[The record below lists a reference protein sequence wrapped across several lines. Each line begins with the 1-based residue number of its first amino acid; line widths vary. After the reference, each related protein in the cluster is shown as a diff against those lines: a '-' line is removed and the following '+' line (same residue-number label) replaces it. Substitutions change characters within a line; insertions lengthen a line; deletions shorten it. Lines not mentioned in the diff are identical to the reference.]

1 MAAKV
6 ISVVNNKGG
15 VGKTT
20 STAFFGEILALFGK
34 RVLLVDTDES
44 GNLSLLFNH
53 FQEDSA
59 DIMSGL
65 TMAPQKNVSEI
76 FKFRYRSA
84 EEVKS
89 CIYNVGEYIDILP
102 ASKRLSLIP
111 DFLLLQSKTNILN
124 NQIILKRALQTII
137 DDYDYIFIDT
147 APRNDILIVNSLM
160 ISDYVVIPVRSE
172 GFSFK
177 GFKEV
182 LAKLRELQDEYEIAA
197 QFLGAYQTAAET
209 STNIYKELNAQY
221 EELLGTKNLPSI
233 RKDIKVNEVLSIS
246 GSDLIK
252 YTSSSNVLYDYCMLL
267 IAMGI
272 LDDDTIR
279 AIKAAYAC

>member
-76 FKFRYRSA
+76 FMKESR
-84 EEVKS
+84 
-89 CIYNVGEYIDILP
+89 
-102 ASKRLSLIP
+102 
-111 DFLLLQSKTNILN
+111 
-124 NQIILKRALQTII
+124 
-137 DDYDYIFIDT
+137 
-147 APRNDILIVNSLM
+147 
-160 ISDYVVIPVRSE
+160 E
-172 GFSFK
+172 GFTK
-177 GFKEV
+177 PK
-182 LAKLRELQDEYEIAA
+182 
-197 QFLGAYQTAAET
+197 
-209 STNIYKELNAQY
+209 NADKM
-221 EELLGTKNLPSI
+221 E
-233 RKDIKVNEVLSIS
+233 
-246 GSDLIK
+246 LIK
-252 YTSSSNVLYDYCMLL
+252 QAKNRRSRY
-267 IAMGI
+267 
-272 LDDDTIR
+272 
-279 AIKAAYAC
+279 

>member
-111 DFLLLQSKTNILN
+111 DFLLLQSKTNNLN

-137 DDYDYIFIDT
+137 DDYDYIFIDCAPVGMVIDAAIVAKCSDAAIMMIESGAVKRKLALEAKEKLET
-147 APRNDILIVNSLM
+147 AGCPILG
-160 ISDYVVIPVRSE
+160 VVLNKVERKS
-172 GFSFK
+172 GGYYRK
-177 GFKEV
+177 YYK
-182 LAKLRELQDEYEIAA
+182 KYE
-197 QFLGAYQTAAET
+197 
-209 STNIYKELNAQY
+209 KY
-221 EELLGTKNLPSI
+221 EEAA
-233 RKDIKVNEVLSIS
+233 KVE
-246 GSDLIK
+246 G
-252 YTSSSNVLYDYCMLL
+252 
-267 IAMGI
+267 
-272 LDDDTIR
+272 
-279 AIKAAYAC
+279 

>member
-111 DFLLLQSKTNILN
+111 DFLLLQSKTNNLN
-124 NQIILKRALQTII
+124 NQII
-137 DDYDYIFIDT
+137 F
-147 APRNDILIVNSLM
+147 
-160 ISDYVVIPVRSE
+160 
-172 GFSFK
+172 
-177 GFKEV
+177 
-182 LAKLRELQDEYEIAA
+182 
-197 QFLGAYQTAAET
+197 
-209 STNIYKELNAQY
+209 
-221 EELLGTKNLPSI
+221 
-233 RKDIKVNEVLSIS
+233 
-246 GSDLIK
+246 
-252 YTSSSNVLYDYCMLL
+252 LL
-267 IAMGI
+267 IRLRVMI
-272 LDDDTIR
+272 
-279 AIKAAYAC
+279 Y